1 MKPEFLNTPA
11 NTGRPDYG
19 YRQGG
24 ISDPLV
30 SVITVYYNASAVF
43 WEAVRSVLRMSCVD
57 WEWLIIDDGSD
68 SPESLGQLERVT
80 KLDTRIRVLRQAHA
94 GLAAGL
100 NRAAREAQGDYL
112 LRIDP
117 DELVEPT
124 FVEKAVW
131 LLETQAQFAFCNS
144 WSVGCDT
151 QAFLWREGFERK
163 ADFLKQTWV
172 QPCAVIRRDAFLSI
186 EGYDEHVQVGLED
199 WTFWLRMALN
209 GFWGYTLHE
218 YLQWTRRPIE
228 SPLPEMTKEQRD
240 QFTAQWQATYGSL
253 LTNFPMRVWFKQAPY
268 TDLITALPFT
278 NRIQRKPNETRA
290 LLILDSL
297 DMGGGNRFVLDLI
310 RTMSQRGYRFTVVTT
325 KPSEQQWYEEFTM
338 LTPDVFCL
346 DIFINMADYPRFLSY
361 LVESRGLDTILIA
374 NSEAGYLLVPYLQ
387 AMYPE
392 LAFLDFNNI
401 DQSDWNQGGYP
412 AMSARI
418 RPPLD
423 RTIVSSNYLR
433 RWMLE
438 HGVDA
443 ERLMVIRTNADID
456 HWNLARFERPELR
469 SALGVVDETPII
481 LYVGQINSR
490 KRPFLFASIIKRLH
504 EERLNFFALVVGDGE
519 ELPKLQALF
528 KGSAA
533 AAKIGFTGMVTPL
546 RVQELM
552 AAGDIL
558 LLPSAHEGIAAT
570 LYEAMSMEL
579 IPVAADVGGNSELV
593 TPDTGVL
600 IPLSD
605 DEANNYVDALKAL
618 LADPLKRNIQKK
630 RARKRI
636 MDSFNFQTSAELMD
650 KAIRDV
656 RTQTMHRMQSPVAPD
671 LAHYMAHLAVE
682 ALRKD
687 QKWQSAADPEAR
699 YTPTEVQ
706 NSRSWRFAWGAV
718 TTWWA
723 VKLRLMPLGSKRLK
737 AYENFVKRFNKK

>member
-80 KLDTRIRVLRQAHA
+80 KLDARIRVLRQSHA

-100 NRAAREAQGDYL
+100 NRAAHEAQGDYL

-131 LLETQAQFAFCNS
+131 LLETQPQFAFCNS

-151 QAFLWREGFERK
+151 QAFLWREGFERR
-163 ADFLKQTWV
+163 ADFLNRTWV
-172 QPCAVIRRDAFLSI
+172 QPCAVIRRDAYLSI
-186 EGYDEHVQVGLED
+186 EGYDEHAQAGLED

-218 YLQWTRRPIE
+218 YLLWTRRPIE
-228 SPLPEMTKEQRD
+228 SPLPEMTKEQRE
-240 QFTAQWQATYGSL
+240 QFTVQWQAAYGNL
-253 LTNFPMRVWFKQAPY
+253 LINFPARVWFKQAPY

-278 NRIQRKPNETRA
+278 NRIQRKPNETRV

-310 RTMSQRGYRFTVVTT
+310 RIMSQRGYRFTVVTT

-423 RTIVSSNYLR
+423 RNIVSSNYLR

-443 ERLMVIRTNADID
+443 ERLMVIRTNADVD

-490 KRPFLFASIIKRLH
+490 KRPFLFASIIKRLA

-519 ELPKLQALF
+519 ELPKLQAMF

-533 AAKIGFTGMVTPL
+533 AAKIGFTGMVTPI

-605 DEANNYVDALKAL
+605 DEVNNYVDALKAL

-737 AYENFVKRFNKK
+737 TYENFVKRFNKK